1 MTAGSTESKPTTG
14 RPRLDGK
21 VAFITGGTKKIGR
34 ATARAFVSAGA
45 DVVITAR
52 TESDLK
58 ETKSDLEALGGG
70 RVLTV
75 SADATIDDEIVES
88 VRAAND
94 TFGGVDILVNNAYF
108 SGRLGGRRAGLEMS
122 LEDWD
127 AVWRGNV
134 LSAFRYIQL
143 LEPGMTARGGGS
155 VINLLSIAMSGHIS
169 GLLGYSTTKSALA
182 TITRH
187 LATELAPAIR
197 VNAISPG
204 AISADG
210 EPQGA
215 IQRELVQLAPMQRV
229 GVPDEIAS
237 VALFLAS
244 DASSYVTGQT
254 IVVDGGI
261 LARSF

>member
-1 MTAGSTESKPTTG
+1 MTAAQTDSTPTDQ
-14 RPRLDGK
+14 PRLDGK
-21 VAFITGGTKKIGR
+21 VAFVTGGTKKIGR
-34 ATARAFVSAGA
+34 ATARAFVMAGA

-58 ETKSDLEALGGG
+58 KAKSDLEALGGG
-70 RVLTV
+70 KVLTV
-75 SADATIDDEIVES
+75 AADASVDDDIVES
-88 VRAAND
+88 ARAATD
-94 TFGGVDILVNNAYF
+94 TFGGVDILVNNAYYSGQL
-108 SGRLGGRRAGLEMS
+108 SGRRSALETS

-127 AVWRGNV
+127 LVWRGNV

-143 LEPGMTARGGGS
+143 LEPAMRERGGGS
-155 VINLLSIAMSGHIS
+155 IINLLSIAMSGHIG

-182 TITRH
+182 TITRQ

-210 EPQGA
+210 EPQGS
-215 IQRELVQLAPMQRV
+215 IQRELVQLAPMKRV

-254 IVVDGGI
+254 IVVDGGVV
-261 LARSF
+261 ARSF